1 MERMNQDTTSSKKS
15 PGKAVAAA
23 SIGNALEWYD
33 FSVFAF
39 FATYIGHS
47 FFIDGDENSTLFKT
61 FLIFAVGFIARPLGA
76 LYLGLYGDR
85 VGRKSALVLTI
96 ALMAIG
102 TLIIAI
108 APPIWMIGIGAPILL
123 LVGRLLQGFSAGGE
137 IGGATAFLVESA
149 PKEKQAVYASWLQAS
164 MGISNILAA
173 LVGVTITSYFT
184 DPEIH
189 EWAWRIPFIIGLLI
203 VPVGWYIRRNLDETE
218 DFKIQQRA
226 QQHIAPPTLK
236 TILKEYPKHILFGF
250 MFSILWAVSIYT
262 FIIYMPT
269 YYSSHS
275 AGLGF
280 TRNQAFTASLIGNVF
295 MVVLCVVS
303 GSLADRF
310 GMARILKIGALILLF
325 GSYPLLAWLQH
336 SPTFSTL
343 IMVHIAFCMMVS
355 IFCGVAP
362 AALASIFPVAVRTT
376 GMSISYNIATIFFA
390 GFAPALLTWAT
401 AYNVMAPSFYLIM
414 ASFVGLIA
422 LHFMFNLNTE
432 VVLESQSVNKIV

>member
-1 MERMNQDTTSSKKS
+1 MERMEQQMTSNQKS

-39 FATYIGHS
+39 FAAYIGHS
-47 FFIDGDENSTLFKT
+47 FFIEGDESSTLFKT

-102 TLIIAI
+102 TLIIAV
-108 APPIWMIGIGAPILL
+108 APPIWMIGVGAPILL

-164 MGISNILAA
+164 MGMSNILAA
-173 LVGVTITSYFT
+173 LVGVTITMYFT
-184 DPEIH
+184 DPEIQ
-189 EWAWRIPFIIGLLI
+189 EWAWRIPFLIGLLI

-218 DFKIQQRA
+218 DFQIQQRKL
-226 QQHIAPPTLK
+226 QHVKPPSLK
-236 TILKEYPKHILFGF
+236 SILKEYPKHILFGF
-250 MFSILWAVSIYT
+250 MFSILWAVCIYT
-262 FIIYMPT
+262 LIIYMPT
-269 YYSSHS
+269 YYSSNS
-275 AGLGF
+275 AQLGF
-280 TRNQAFTASLIGNVF
+280 TRNQAFTASLIGNIF
-295 MVVLCVVS
+295 MVIVCVIS

-310 GMARILKIGALILLF
+310 GKARILRIGAIVLLL
-325 GSYPLLAWLQH
+325 GSYPLLAWLQYN
-336 SPTFSTL
+336 PTFYTL
-343 IMVHIAFCMMVS
+343 ITVHAAFCIMVS

-362 AALASIFPVAVRTT
+362 VALASIFPVSVRTT
-376 GMSISYNIATIFFA
+376 GMSISYNVATIFFA
-390 GFAPALLTWAT
+390 GFAPALLTWAST
-401 AYNVMAPSFYLIM
+401 YDVMAPSYYLM
-414 ASFVGLIA
+414 FASLIGLIA
-422 LHFMFNLNTE
+422 LHYMFNLDSDRPSENWGVKTS
-432 VVLESQSVNKIV
+432 L

>member
-1 MERMNQDTTSSKKS
+1 MERIEQDMTSSKKS

-47 FFIDGDENSTLFKT
+47 FFIDGDESSTLFKT

-102 TLIIAI
+102 KFIIAV
-108 APPIWMIGIGAPILL
+108 APPIWMIGVGAPILL

-173 LVGVTITSYFT
+173 LVGVTITTYFT
-184 DPEIH
+184 DPEIQ
-189 EWAWRIPFIIGLLI
+189 EWAWRIPFLIGLLI

-218 DFKIQQRA
+218 DFQIQQRA
-226 QQHIAPPTLK
+226 QQHVKPPSLK
-236 TILKEYPKHILFGF
+236 SILKEYPRHILFGF
-250 MFSILWAVSIYT
+250 MFSILWAVCIYT
-262 FIIYMPT
+262 LIIYMPT
-269 YYSSHS
+269 YYASSS
-275 AGLGF
+275 AHLGF
-280 TRNQAFTASLIGNVF
+280 TRNQAFTASLIGNIF
-295 MVVLCVVS
+295 MVVVCVIS

-310 GMARILKIGALILLF
+310 GMARMLRIGAIVLLL
-325 GSYPLLAWLQH
+325 GSYPLLAWLQY

-343 IMVHIAFCMMVS
+343 IMVHIAFCIMVS

-362 AALASIFPVAVRTT
+362 VALASIFPVSVRTT
-376 GMSISYNIATIFFA
+376 GMSISYNVATIFFA
-390 GFAPALLTWAT
+390 GFAPALLTWAST
-401 AYNVMAPSFYLIM
+401 YDAMAPSYYLM
-414 ASFVGLIA
+414 FASLVGLVA
-422 LHFMFNLNTE
+422 LHYMFNLDSNTPTE
-432 VVLESQSVNKIV
+432 NWSIKASQ